1 MTRLWPKSFLTHD
14 NDITV
19 IITIRMELVA
29 GIMAELFDVAQQ
41 EYSVIFLWTYSVAA
55 LALTFWSTVFMYIV
69 A

>member
-1 MTRLWPKSFLTHD
+1 MAKID

-19 IITIRMELVA
+19 ILTLRMELVA